1 MVQVWRFIRKI
12 HDTSDFSAVP
22 ICFWLNENVLRIY
35 YSTRNEN
42 NESIPY
48 FFDYD
53 FVNERKI
60 TNPKTIN
67 LEKGELGTFD
77 DSGVMPSSVIKI
89 DDKIYM
95 YYIGWNLGVTV
106 PFRNSIGLAVS
117 YNNGV
122 TFVKK
127 FTGPVLDRTKNEPHF
142 VASNHVIYH
151 EEKFKM
157 WYLSCVKWEEVN
169 GEIRHF
175 YNIKYATSNDGENW
189 TRNNTIAI
197 DFKYEN
203 EYAISVPRVII
214 EEGIFKMWYSY
225 RGGPISENYR
235 IGYAESL
242 DGVNWERKDEF
253 ISFELSNEDWDSEM
267 ICYPFIFLKG
277 KDKFMLY
284 NGNHYGKTGIGLFQL
299 I

>member
-53 FVNERKI
+53 FVNDRKI

-189 TRNNTIAI
+189 TRN
-197 DFKYEN
+197 
-203 EYAISVPRVII
+203 RVR
-214 EEGIFKMWYSY
+214 S
-225 RGGPISENYR
+225 
-235 IGYAESL
+235 
-242 DGVNWERKDEF
+242 
-253 ISFELSNEDWDSEM
+253 
-267 ICYPFIFLKG
+267 
-277 KDKFMLY
+277 
-284 NGNHYGKTGIGLFQL
+284 H
-299 I
+299 